1 MRSFL
6 KRKSGHACGSMID
19 CLSGMSGATGSVLS
33 SGVEE
38 ETTGTGG
45 VTEASEDLP
54 AVPSPGCH
62 SHIP

>member
-1 MRSFL
+1 MW
-6 KRKSGHACGSMID
+6 ID

-45 VTEASEDLP
+45 VTEAREDLP